1 MLDPVFDMLA
11 RVAFA
16 TLFAAAAVHKL
27 RAPQT
32 FAASL
37 ADYRVLP
44 LGAVRPAAIAIPLIE
59 LAAAM
64 GCLTSPKSLVGA
76 AALLLVYAAAIAVN
90 LIRGRGHIDCG
101 CHWGSQGS
109 QPIEW
114 ALVVRNGLLAG
125 GAAAIAVAPRAIR
138 QIEAG
143 DLVTIVFGTGV
154 IAVAY
159 ASIGQFWNNRNMSG
173 VRS

>member
-1 MLDPVFDMLA
+1 MLDPTFDMLG

-16 TLFAAAAVHKL
+16 ALFAAAAVHKL
-27 RAPQT
+27 RTPET

-44 LGAVRPAAIAIPLIE
+44 LGAVRPATVAIPLIE
-59 LAAAM
+59 LAAAI
-64 GCLTSPKSLVGA
+64 GCLAWPTGLVGA
-76 AALLLVYAAAIAVN
+76 AGLLLVYAAAIAVN

-101 CHWGSQGS
+101 CHWGSQRS

-125 GAAAIAVAPRAIR
+125 VGAAIAVAPRAMR

-143 DLVTIVFGTGV
+143 DLMTIVFGAGFLV
-154 IAVAY
+154 VAY
-159 ASIGQFWNNRNMSG
+159 ASIGQFWSNRNMSG

>member
-1 MLDPVFDMLA
+1 MLDPAFSMLA

-16 TLFAAAAVHKL
+16 ALFAAAAVHKL
-27 RAPQT
+27 RTSQA
-32 FAASL
+32 FAASV

-44 LGAVRPAAIAIPLIE
+44 PGAVRSAAFAIPLIE
-59 LAAAM
+59 LAAAVA
-64 GCLTSPKSLVGA
+64 SLAWQRGLLGA